1 MHLVRS
7 SLFVPGHKPDW
18 VAKAQAAGADE
29 LILDLE
35 DAVPDDQ
42 KTAAREIVRD
52 SVQSLFRQGQYCS
65 V

>member
-7 SLFVPGHKPDW
+7 SLFVPSHKPDW
-18 VAKAQAAGADE
+18 VTKAQAAGADE

-42 KTAAREIVRD
+42 KTAARATVRE
-52 SVQSLFRQGQYCS
+52 RQWRA
-65 V
+65 